1 MLHAH
6 GRDTKMRFIIQRR
19 VRAQKLAETHE
30 HKTLRFESASNA
42 QKYMIS
48 RGGANSDG
56 CTEVIHANSAECAN
70 QSRKNRIVGTGTR
83 SGIFAAVLGAF
94 AIFSSCKN
102 VIMGCKCHAVFN
114 RNQPRKVTQ
123 KNGLYRATTR

>member
-1 MLHAH
+1 MTHAFYM
-6 GRDTKMRFIIQRR
+6 RTDEIPKCDSLSNAEFVLRNWPRRTSTKPF
-19 VRAQKLAETHE
+19 
-30 HKTLRFESASNA
+30 RFESASNA
-42 QKYMIS
+42 QKYMIN

-70 QSRKNRIVGTGTR
+70 QSRKNRIGGTGTR

-102 VIMGCKCHAVFN
+102 VIMGCKCHGVFN

-123 KNGLYRATTR
+123 KNGL

>member
-1 MLHAH
+1 
-6 GRDTKMRFIIQRR
+6 MRFIIQRR

-48 RGGANSDG
+48 RGGANSEG
-56 CTEVIHANSAECAN
+56 CTQVIHANSAQCAN
-70 QSRKNRIVGTGTR
+70 QSGKNRMVGTGTR

-94 AIFSSCKN
+94 PIFSSGKN
-102 VIMGCKCHAVFN
+102 VIKGCKCNAVFKFN
-114 RNQPRKVTQ
+114 QNQPRKVTQ
-123 KNGLYRATTR
+123 QNGLYRAMTR